1 MPTTTLTAHLDHVI
15 VMLDPDAYRDV
26 LASALLPGF
35 SRFSVKESESSLAG
49 RYSCATVVGHST
61 MVELFDVTAPPLP
74 DVTGGLVLSFEE
86 PGSSA
91 AARDALTAAGVPFTY
106 ELVERQVEGE
116 SGMRPWYHLIRPEL
130 GPDNPF
136 LLMVAEVT
144 TEYYAHIGAV
154 SEDGSLSRAGYLDAQ
169 LGGAPPPDLPM
180 GDVTAIALRLR
191 ADLAD
196 RLART
201 LTALGWEQ
209 TAADELVGPGV
220 SIRLARGE
228 PSGVTRVRVS
238 ASEVDSATESY
249 GGSSVLD
256 VRGGEADWHFTPAG
270 A

>member
-26 LASALLPGF
+26 LASTVLPGF

-49 RYSCATVVGHST
+49 RYSCATVVGRST

-74 DVTGGLVLSFEE
+74 DVTGGLVLSFED
-86 PGSSA
+86 PGSSVP
-91 AARDALTAAGVPFTY
+91 AREALTAAGVPFTY
-106 ELVERQVEGE
+106 ELVERQVAGE
-116 SGMRPWYHLIRPEL
+116 SGMRPWYHLIRPDL

-144 TEYYAHIGAV
+144 PEYYAHIGAAP
-154 SEDGSLSRAGYLDAQ
+154 DGGRLSRAGYLDAQ

-180 GDVTAIALRLR
+180 GDVTAIAVRLR

-196 RLART
+196 RLAMT
-201 LTALGWEQ
+201 LTALGWEG
-209 TAADELVGPGV
+209 AEDELAGPGV
-220 SIRLARGE
+220 SIRLERGE
-228 PSGVTRVRVS
+228 PSGVTGVTI
-238 ASEVDSATESY
+238 ASSTADSAVETY
-249 GGSSVLD
+249 GASSVLD
-256 VRGGEADWHFTPAG
+256 VHGDRADWRFTPAG